1 MKWTALA
8 GPWRWAG
15 GTGLLLALW
24 LFPGLAG
31 AASLADALA
40 VLPPQAKIEAPDF
53 VVRTP
58 EGGSLRLRD
67 YRGQVV
73 FLTFWAT
80 WCVPCRREMP
90 GMEKLYREF
99 RDQGFTI
106 IALNLNEPVAAVR
119 AFVKEL
125 SLTFPVGIDPAM
137 VNFAVY
143 GGRALPTSYLIGRD
157 GKILGFA
164 IGPREWDSKDARAYI
179 KSLLA
184 KPHRP

>member
-8 GPWRWAG
+8 GPRRWAG
-15 GTGLLLALW
+15 GTGLLLAVW
-24 LFPGLAG
+24 LFPGMAR

-58 EGGSLRLRD
+58 EGDSLHLGD
-67 YRGQVV
+67 FRGQVV
-73 FLTFWAT
+73 FLNFWAT

-90 GMEKLYREF
+90 AIQKLYREF
-99 RDQGFTI
+99 RDQGFAI

-125 SLTFPVGIDPAM
+125 GLTFPVGIDPAM

-143 GGRALPTSYLIGRD
+143 GGRALPTSYLVGRY
-157 GKILGFA
+157 GKILGIV
-164 IGPREWDSKDARAYI
+164 IGPREWDSKNARAYI
-179 KSLLA
+179 KSVVA
-184 KPHRP
+184 KPGQP